1 MADNKTQ
8 PTKLSV
14 AAFLNGI
21 DDKAIRADVRKIAAM
36 MRKATGARATMWGS
50 SIVGYGQV
58 HAKNLRN
65 KVRRP

>member
-1 MADNKTQ
+1 
-8 PTKLSV
+8 
-14 AAFLNGI
+14 
-21 DDKAIRADVRKIAAM
+21 VRKIAAM

-58 HAKNLRN
+58 HAKDLTN